1 MTHVW
6 IVVDAGAD
14 GWREPSPASSVAAKM
29 AIACQDAI
37 RQSHPGYSV
46 GIVAADGAL
55 GAIASAST
63 ITESAITE
71 STITE
76 GATADTDTILCPLT
90 FDLLAHWPAELPA
103 DLPFPQRQLFETA
116 ADVPGLRDWVQRTL
130 GYATG
135 SGEFW
140 LPVVLTAKGPLY
152 AEVIGMAKTQ
162 ADSSPPPIDSVSAP
176 CIIEEADH
184 SASGSAN
191 HPLSDVQPLSSFQ
204 QPIHLPDRWR
214 QPLYQL
220 GQRLL
225 KALSAPPSTYLI
237 QFGVSDG
244 EVCFD
249 RVFPFPSAP
258 AIASLGIQSPDLFTC
273 HWLCL
278 SQQPIL
284 DVAIAAP
291 VEYQVAPF

>member
-14 GWREPSPASSVAAKM
+14 GWREPSPAGPVVAKM

-37 RQSHPGYSV
+37 RRSHPGYTV
-46 GIVAADGAL
+46 GIVAADDDLGAL
-55 GAIASAST
+55 VGATASAIAG
-63 ITESAITE
+63 
-71 STITE
+71 
-76 GATADTDTILCPLT
+76 GATADPDTIFCPLT
-90 FDLLAHWPAELPA
+90 FDLLDNWPADLPA
-103 DLPFPQRQLFETA
+103 DLPTNRQFPQRQLFETC

-135 SGEFW
+135 NGAFW

-152 AEVIGMAKTQ
+152 AEVIGMAKTR
-162 ADSSPPPIDSVSAP
+162 ADSSPPSIDSVSPP
-176 CIIEEADH
+176 CIIEETGH
-184 SASGSAN
+184 SASGSIN
-191 HPLSDVQPLSSFQ
+191 HPLFDVQPLSSFQ

-225 KALSAPPSTYLI
+225 TALSAPPSTYLI
-237 QFGVSDG
+237 QFGVNDS

-249 RVFPFPSAP
+249 RVFPFPAAP

-278 SQQPIL
+278 SQQRIL